1 MDIGNRTIWQQAA
14 GDKDRNYIKICLKWD
29 VILNGPGNAGKL
41 PEAKVALRED
51 GWSSR
56 KITDLLRFSEEI
68 KEGDIVV
75 LRLGTN
81 EVYGVGTIVGNY
93 EWNDEFSDIDGWDLQ
108 HIRRV
113 RWLWEGKENFPTYSL
128 KQGDTTQLLDSESV
142 KNWLI
147 QLDIPKKKFNKEL
160 IPLPKKETKEPISFE
175 KISEYLFDEGISSNS
190 IQMLMSEIDELVRIA
205 KWYKNN
211 NNPSEFETVTYL
223 VVPLLRALGW
233 TPQKMAIEW
242 NKVDVALFSQL
253 PRNDNNLKIVVEA
266 KKKGNS
272 CLSAKSQAQ
281 SYSEGKENCNRLIVT
296 DGLRYGIY
304 IREKDKYKL
313 YAYLNLTSLKNEY
326 PVYNCHGVKE
336 ALRAMT
342 PEWTE

>member
-128 KQGDTTQLLDSESV
+128 
-142 KNWLI
+142 
-147 QLDIPKKKFNKEL
+147 NKV
-160 IPLPKKETKEPISFE
+160 IPLN
-175 KISEYLFDEGISSNS
+175 Y
-190 IQMLMSEIDELVRIA
+190 
-205 KWYKNN
+205 
-211 NNPSEFETVTYL
+211 
-223 VVPLLRALGW
+223 
-233 TPQKMAIEW
+233 
-242 NKVDVALFSQL
+242 
-253 PRNDNNLKIVVEA
+253 
-266 KKKGNS
+266 
-272 CLSAKSQAQ
+272 
-281 SYSEGKENCNRLIVT
+281 
-296 DGLRYGIY
+296 
-304 IREKDKYKL
+304 
-313 YAYLNLTSLKNEY
+313 
-326 PVYNCHGVKE
+326 
-336 ALRAMT
+336 
-342 PEWTE
+342 